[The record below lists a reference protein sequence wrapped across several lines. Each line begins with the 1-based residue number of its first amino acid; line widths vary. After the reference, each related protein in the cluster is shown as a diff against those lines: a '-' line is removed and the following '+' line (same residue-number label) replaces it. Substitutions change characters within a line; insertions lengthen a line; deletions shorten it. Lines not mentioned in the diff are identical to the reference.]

1 MLLVETEMT
10 DPSQSESTGAAP
22 AEKGPGNGADQSKAT
37 RTPSSFWSYLRGKFA
52 GETET
57 TLRASLE
64 DVIGQHEAGTQDDM
78 SPEERLMLLNI
89 LEFGQ
94 QRVEDVMV
102 PRADI
107 IAVEDQTSLA
117 DLFTVFIDANHSRI
131 PVYRDTL
138 DEPLG
143 MVHIKDLVNWI
154 AKAGEK
160 VKSAKK
166 SGTRSNGRSGENGA
180 KPFTLSGIKLD
191 KTVADAGI
199 MREVIFVPPSML
211 AVDLLVKMQSTHI
224 HLAIVVDEYG
234 GTDGLVSIEDL
245 VEEIVGEIVDEHD
258 APDGPLIW
266 PQPDGTLVADARAEI
281 EELEKLLKVDLMPDE
296 DEDDADTLGGLMFT
310 MVGRVPTRGELI
322 SHDSG
327 LAFEVLE
334 SDARRLKKLKIHP
347 RGSSPASKQA
357 APPAAA
363 SGQS

>member
-1 MLLVETEMT
+1 MT

-22 AEKGPGNGADQSKAT
+22 AEKAAGNGADHPKPTSQ
-37 RTPSSFWSYLRGKFA
+37 PSSLWSFLRAKFA
-52 GETET
+52 GEPET

-117 DLFTVFIDANHSRI
+117 DLFAVFIDANHSRI

-160 VKSAKK
+160 VKAAKK
-166 SGTRSNGRSGENGA
+166 SSTRSNGRAENGT

-199 MREVIFVPPSML
+199 LREVIFVPPSML

-322 SHDSG
+322 RHGSG

-334 SDARRLKKLKIHP
+334 SDPRRLKKLKVHP
-347 RGSSPASKQA
+347 RGASQASKKPA
-357 APPAAA
+357 APPA
-363 SGQS
+363 SGAQS

>member
-1 MLLVETEMT
+1 MT
-10 DPSQSESTGAAP
+10 DPSQSESTSAAP
-22 AEKGPGNGADQSKAT
+22 DASSTGNGAHQDKPT
-37 RTPSSFWSYLRGKFA
+37 RTPSSFWTFLRSKFSA
-52 GETET
+52 ETET

-64 DVIGQHEAGTQDDM
+64 DVIGQHEAGNQDDM
-78 SPEERLMLLNI
+78 SAEERLMLLNI

-107 IAVEDQTSLA
+107 IAVDDQTSLA
-117 DLFTVFIDANHSRI
+117 DLFTVFIEANHSRI

-154 AKAGEK
+154 AKAGENL
-160 VKSAKK
+160 KSAKK
-166 SGTRSNGRSGENGA
+166 ASARGNGRPAENGA
-180 KPFTLSGIKLD
+180 KPFSLTGIKLD
-191 KTVADAGI
+191 KTVSQAKI

-245 VEEIVGEIVDEHD
+245 VEEIVGEIADEHD
-258 APDGPLIW
+258 APDGPLIRS
-266 PQPDGTLVADARAEI
+266 QPDGTLIADARAEI
-281 EELEKLLKVDLMPDE
+281 EELEQLLKVDLMPDDE
-296 DEDDADTLGGLMFT
+296 EDDADTLGGLMFT

-322 SHDSG
+322 RHPSG

-334 SDARRLKKLKIHP
+334 SDPRRLKTLKVHP
-347 RGSSPASKQA
+347 RGSSTTAKQA
-357 APPAAA
+357 PSTTKPPSQA
-363 SGQS
+363 

>member
-1 MLLVETEMT
+1 MT
-10 DPSQSESTGAAP
+10 DPSQSESTSAAP
-22 AEKGPGNGADQSKAT
+22 AASGPGKGALHTKPT
-37 RTPSSFWSYLRGKFA
+37 RSPSSFWSFLRNKFS

-78 SPEERLMLLNI
+78 SAEERLMLLNI

-107 IAVEDQTSLA
+107 IAVEDRTSLA
-117 DLFTVFIDANHSRI
+117 DLFTVFTEANHSRI

-154 AKAGEK
+154 AKAGDNVK
-160 VKSAKK
+160 TPKKSA
-166 SGTRSNGRSGENGA
+166 GRSNGRSAENGA

-191 KTVADAGI
+191 KTVAGAGI

-258 APDGPLIW
+258 APDGPLIRQE
-266 PQPDGTLVADARAEI
+266 PVGTLVADARAEI
-281 EELEKLLKVDLMPDE
+281 EELEQLLKVDLMPDE

-310 MVGRVPTRGELI
+310 LVGRVPTRGELI
-322 SHDSG
+322 RHDSG

-334 SDARRLKKLKIHP
+334 SDPRRLKTLKIHP
-347 RGSSPASKQA
+347 RGSSTASKQA
-357 APPAAA
+357 ESPSATGGKA
-363 SGQS
+363 

>member
-1 MLLVETEMT
+1 MT
-10 DPSQSESTGAAP
+10 DPSQSESTSAAP
-22 AEKGPGNGADQSKAT
+22 AETAAGSGADEDKSTKST
-37 RTPSSFWSYLRGKFA
+37 SSLWSFLRAKFA

-64 DVIGQHEAGTQDDM
+64 DVIVQHEAGTKDDM
-78 SPEERLMLLNI
+78 SPEERLMLRNI

-107 IAVEDQTSLA
+107 IAVEDQTTLSE
-117 DLFTVFIDANHSRI
+117 LFTVFIDANHSRI

-160 VKSAKK
+160 VRAAKK
-166 SGTRSNGRSGENGA
+166 STAKANGRSTENGS
-180 KPFTLSGIKLD
+180 KPFSLSGIKLD
-191 KTVADAGI
+191 KTVAQAGV
-199 MREVIFVPPSML
+199 MREVLFVPPSMQ
-211 AVDLLVKMQSTHI
+211 AADLLVKMQSTHI

-258 APDGPLIW
+258 DPDGPMIR
-266 PQPDGTLVADARAEI
+266 QEPDGGLVADARAEI
-281 EELEKLLKVDLMPDE
+281 EELEGIVKVDLVPDE
-296 DEDDADTLGGLMFT
+296 DEDDVDTLGGLMFT
-310 MVGRVPTRGELI
+310 MVGRVPTRGELVR
-322 SHDSG
+322 HPSG

-334 SDARRLKKLKIHP
+334 SDPRRLKKIKIHP
-347 RGSSPASKQA
+347 RGSRQASEEPK
-357 APPAAA
+357 A
-363 SGQS
+363 SEQV